1 MTQNLS
7 IPSGITAR
15 AASFTVERT
24 LRFPPEAL
32 ALARL
37 SIYDCLSVAS
47 AGAQEPVSRAVRE
60 LVRTEAGAPQASAFG
75 LAQRVPARAAALLNG
90 AVAHAL
96 DYDDTHFDF
105 VGHPSVTV
113 LPAALA
119 VAEQQQACGKALLE
133 SFLIGVEITC
143 RVGAWLGRSHYNAG
157 FHQTATSGAFGATA
171 VAARLLNLDGERAS
185 HAFGVAATRASGL
198 KCQFGTMAKP
208 FHAGMAASTGVEAAN
223 LAALG
228 FVSRTDALTCVG
240 GFADTHSGRQD
251 ATEDAFAGL
260 PDTFH
265 FARIQHKFH
274 ACCHGTHP
282 ALEALTAVR
291 HKHLLQPDDIA
302 RIMLTVAPQWLS
314 VCCIAQPATGLEAK
328 FSLALTA
335 AMTLAGLNTAAL
347 ASFSDANCRNPTL
360 VNLARRVEIIADPSM
375 ADTACHGAVVT
386 KSGATLTAAVDV
398 NRPLPYAIRAAKL
411 RSKAKALLG
420 AQRAEALWELIDTLE
435 AQEAPVLYPRLHA
448 WMAGGAA

>member
-1 MTQNLS
+1 MSKAITQQPDL
-7 IPSGITAR
+7 IAR
-15 AASFTVERT
+15 AA
-24 LRFPPEAL
+24 AL
-32 ALARL
+32 AVDPSQGFPAETLAVARL
-37 SIYDCLSVAS
+37 SVYDCLTVAI
-47 AGAQEPVSRAVRE
+47 AGAQEPVSQAVRE
-60 LVRTEAGAPQASAFG
+60 LVRSESGATQASAFG
-75 LAQRVPARAAALLNG
+75 LAQRIPARAAALLNG

-105 VGHPSVTV
+105 VGHPSVAV

-119 VAEQQQACGKALLE
+119 VAEQQQASGKALLE
-133 SFLIGVEITC
+133 AFLIGVEITC
-143 RVGAWLGRSHYNAG
+143 RVGAWLGRSHYNSG

-171 VAARLLNLDGERAS
+171 AAARLLGLDAERAS
-185 HAFGVAATRASGL
+185 HAFGLAATRASGL

-228 FVSRTDALTCVG
+228 FVSRPDALTCVG
-240 GFADTHSGRQD
+240 GFADTHAGAQG
-251 ATEDAFAGL
+251 AAEDP
-260 PDTFH
+260 PDTFR
-265 FARIQHKFH
+265 FVRVQHKFH

-291 HKHLLQPDDIA
+291 HQHLLQPGDIA
-302 RIMLTVAPQWLS
+302 SVALIVAPQWLP

-335 AMTLAGLNTAAL
+335 AMALAGVDTAAL
-347 ASFSDANCRNPTL
+347 GSFSEANCKDPTL
-360 VNLARRVEIIADPSM
+360 AELARRVEIIADPAM
-375 ADTACHGAVVT
+375 ADTACRAAVVT
-386 KSGATLTAAVDV
+386 KSGASLTAAVDL
-398 NRPLPYAIRAAKL
+398 NSPLPYAIRVAKL

-420 AQRAEALWELIDTLE
+420 AQQAEALWEFVDALD
-435 AQEAPVLYPRLHA
+435 AQQAPVLYPRLHA